1 MTWLHK
7 KYGVEESQV
16 FLTWKFFE
24 TFVYVHVDDQ
34 VRTKLDDKR
43 KKMIF
48 MGYDQKSK
56 WYTLYNLNEG
66 KMVICRDVEF
76 NEDGV
81 CDWKIDDG
89 KKYDFLLILDEDE
102 KSYEDH

>member
-1 MTWLHK
+1 
-7 KYGVEESQV
+7 
-16 FLTWKFFE
+16 
-24 TFVYVHVDDQ
+24 
-34 VRTKLDDKR
+34 
-43 KKMIF
+43 
-48 MGYDQKSK
+48 
-56 WYTLYNLNEG
+56 
-66 KMVICRDVEF
+66 MVICRDVEF